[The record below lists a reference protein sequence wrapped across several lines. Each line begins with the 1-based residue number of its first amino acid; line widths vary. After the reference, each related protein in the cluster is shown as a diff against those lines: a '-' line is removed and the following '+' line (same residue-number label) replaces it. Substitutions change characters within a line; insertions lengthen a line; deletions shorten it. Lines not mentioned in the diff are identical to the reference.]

1 MANKTTKRDIINA
14 MIADNYISANES
26 YMAYLKHEIELL
38 DKKAEAKKPTARQ
51 KENEELME
59 MLVEVVN
66 ATSGGT
72 VSEIIASDSRLA
84 GMTTQR
90 ISPMLNKLAEEG
102 KITKTI
108 EKRKG
113 IFSAI

>member
-1 MANKTTKRDIINA
+1 MAIKTDKREIIND
-14 MIADNYISANES
+14 MIADSYISANKS
-26 YMAYLKHEIELL
+26 YMFYLKHEIMLL
-38 DKKAEAKKPTARQ
+38 DKRAKNKKPTARQ

-59 MLVEVVN
+59 TLVEIVN

-90 ISPMLNKLAEEG
+90 ISPILNKLAKEG
-102 KITKTI
+102 RIVKTV
-108 EKRKG
+108 EKRKS